1 MIIVDCNPLHGSRYP
16 YMMASDQCAE
26 ELIRFGSSLGL
37 KKEWIRNELGLT
49 YFRINAL
56 KRQEAIA
63 KGARQASMREICA
76 IAQGEKAA

>member
-1 MIIVDCNPLHGSRYP
+1 MILVDCNPDHGSRYP

-26 ELIRFGSSLGL
+26 ELIRFGSSIGL

-49 YFRINAL
+49 YFRVNAL

-63 KGARQASMREICA
+63 KGAREASMREIVQ
-76 IAQGEKAA
+76 IARERAA